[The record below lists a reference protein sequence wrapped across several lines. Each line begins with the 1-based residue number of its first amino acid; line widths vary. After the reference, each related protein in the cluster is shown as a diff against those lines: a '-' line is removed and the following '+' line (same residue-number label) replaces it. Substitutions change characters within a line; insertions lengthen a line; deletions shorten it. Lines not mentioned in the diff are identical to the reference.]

1 MAFAIALAFRGWA
14 HVKSNPMVGCV
25 ALDRKGQ
32 LVSFG
37 YHEKYGQGHAEV
49 NALNAIAKEELEG
62 GKLFVTLEP
71 CSHYGKT
78 PPCSELVKTYPLKK
92 LVVGNMDPN
101 PLVSGKGIDQV
112 KESGIEV
119 ELYEGE
125 LESDLQFLNEIFFH
139 QMQKQEAFFAI
150 KFASSLDGAIALQSG
165 ESKWISNEES
175 REEVQRLRAGYN
187 ALAFGAQTLVRD
199 NPRFNVRLPE
209 FADQEKNILIFC
221 RNTDFSRFKDK
232 QLFDIHKKEKIH
244 WLTTGEHL
252 RESSFEG
259 MKLLSLDWSQENIAG
274 DLKSY
279 IYKNWGITSV
289 FCEPGSQ
296 LFDLLYKHEVIDR
309 FYQFVSPVLLGQ
321 DSLRVSDKLKME
333 NMASV
338 PRFKLQKRKNF
349 GDDTL
354 LIYKNK

>member
-25 ALDRKGQ
+25 ALDKEAK

-49 NALNAIAKEELEG
+49 NALQGIEKEALKD

-71 CSHYGKT
+71 CSHFGKT
-78 PPCSELVKTYPLKK
+78 PPCSDLVKSYPLKK

-101 PLVSGKGIDQV
+101 PLVSGKGIDQI
-112 KESGIEV
+112 KDAGIEV
-119 ELYEGE
+119 EIYEGE
-125 LESDLQFLNEIFFH
+125 LESELNFLNEIFFH
-139 QMQKQEAFFAI
+139 QMQKQEAFFSV
-150 KFASSLDGAIALQSG
+150 KFASSLDGAIALQNG
-165 ESKWISNEES
+165 ESKWISNEKS
-175 REEVQRLRAGYN
+175 RDEVQRLRAGYK

-209 FADQEKNILIFC
+209 FEGQEKDILIFC
-221 RNTDFSRFKDK
+221 RNMDFSRFKNK
-232 QLFDIHKKEKIH
+232 QLFEIHKKENIH

-252 RESSFEG
+252 REASFEG
-259 MKLLSLDWSQENIAG
+259 MKLLSLDWTKESIAS

-321 DSLRVSDKLKME
+321 DSLRVTDKLKIETMKE
-333 NMASV
+333 A
-338 PRFKLQKRKNF
+338 PRFHLQKRKNF
-349 GDDTL
+349 GDDSL